1 MVADPTDK
9 AHLVPLVT
17 DSIQE
22 MSRTVKSLA
31 DDIHAL
37 SGKDGRFGIAL
48 TRMVYTFEEHMP
60 ADMQKRMEP
69 TYGELL
75 HAYSQFGEFSLDYA
89 RFLDDFYR
97 REEDDPKRR
106 TRRDK
111 DPISA
116 AGIEDIDRVCGE
128 PTPLN
133 PGADEKEVTYLLEAA
148 HAYARFLIQCGEH
161 GDAGSPPRLPGSK
174 RMPGEGGGDLEL
186 YHAKVRLLN
195 FANSQQIGES
205 DRMKEILGSI
215 PTAYWRQCIPELI
228 TMLHSDI
235 EPVRDNATDL
245 LTRMAKEH
253 PRALSYAIAVAAAA
267 ADDEADAA
275 SEGFEVGGFRS
286 NPEALAAVRERFA
299 SASRALEAI
308 GKVKSALSATDPRL
322 FADVTLVV
330 SELGRLAVLHDEELL
345 TSLQDLHG
353 DVTSR
358 IASIAESSEPIE
370 DVMRPAVAELDR
382 LVRDAL
388 SGAGFVTPHV
398 KSFAKKYREG
408 LLDAVNEFK
417 GSVASDPS
425 NGWRAVKEQ
434 MVQLAR
440 GLQRKRE
447 LRLKNLSPSLAKLES
462 RPGGFAAPMPGDF
475 AGDVDSIP
483 FDIVSVGSDVTV
495 LPTKSRPK
503 RITLLGS
510 DGERRVFLLKG
521 NEDLRLDARLMRF
534 GSVVNAAL
542 LSDPESRKRSLEY
555 STYSVTPLAG
565 NRGLIQWVENATPMS
580 AIFAGWQRRTRA
592 AAALPKVVPPPGAD
606 PDEWRPPEPP
616 EAATTRP
623 LDLFYSR
630 VSAALR
636 AAGVLATAKR
646 RDWPADVLHDT
657 VQRMRAEVPQ
667 DYLHRELW
675 CGAPTASAWLQKS
688 VRHARSVATASLV
701 GHLIGLGDRHLDNV
715 LVNLQTGAVVHIDYN
730 VSFDR
735 GLTLPVSLFLFPY
748 KRFV

>member
-1 MVADPTDK
+1 
-9 AHLVPLVT
+9 
-17 DSIQE
+17 
-22 MSRTVKSLA
+22 
-31 DDIHAL
+31 
-37 SGKDGRFGIAL
+37 
-48 TRMVYTFEEHMP
+48 MP
-60 ADMQKRMEP
+60 ADMQKRVEP

-75 HAYSQFGEFSLDYA
+75 HAYSQFEFSLDYA
-89 RFLDDFYR
+89 RFLDDFHR

-116 AGIEDIDRVCGE
+116 AGIEDIDGVCGE

-148 HAYARFLIQCGEH
+148 HAYARFLIQCGEN
-161 GDAGSPPRLPGSK
+161 GEAGSFSRSQTRLPGSK
-174 RMPGEGGGDLEL
+174 PMPGEGGGDLNL

-235 EPVRDNATDL
+235 EPVRNNATDL

-275 SEGFEVGGFRS
+275 GEGFEVGGFRS

-475 AGDVDSIP
+475 GGDVN
-483 FDIVSVGSDVTV
+483 IVSVGSDVTV

-510 DGERRVFLLKG
+510 DGTRRVFLLKG

-542 LSDPESRKRSLEY
+542 LSEPESRKRNLEY

-565 NRGLIQWVENATPMS
+565 NSGLIQWVEKATPMS

-592 AAALPKVVPPPGAD
+592 AAALPKVVPPPGSD
-606 PDEWRPPEPP
+606 PDPEWRPPEPP

-623 LDLFYSR
+623 LDLFYNR

-646 RDWPADVLHDT
+646 RDWPQDVLHDT

-688 VRHARSVATASLV
+688 VRHARSVATASVV

-715 LVNLQTGAVVHIDYN
+715 LVNLTTGAVVHIDYN

-735 GLTLPVSLFLFPY
+735 GLTLPVSFFFFLFPWW
-748 KRFV
+748 RFV

>member
-1 MVADPTDK
+1 M
-9 AHLVPLVT
+9 
-17 DSIQE
+17 
-22 MSRTVKSLA
+22 
-31 DDIHAL
+31 
-37 SGKDGRFGIAL
+37 
-48 TRMVYTFEEHMP
+48 
-60 ADMQKRMEP
+60 
-69 TYGELL
+69 
-75 HAYSQFGEFSLDYA
+75 HAYSQFGDARTAIDVFSLDYA
-89 RFLDDFYR
+89 RFLDDFHR

-116 AGIEDIDRVCGE
+116 AGIEDIDGVCGE

-161 GDAGSPPRLPGSK
+161 GDARRARGSK
-174 RMPGEGGGDLEL
+174 PMPGEGGGDLDL

-275 SEGFEVGGFRS
+275 GEGFEVGGFRS

-475 AGDVDSIP
+475 GGDVDSIP
-483 FDIVSVGSDVTV
+483 SANSIPLDIVSVGSDVTV

-542 LSDPESRKRSLEY
+542 LSEPESRKRSLEY

-565 NRGLIQWVENATPMS
+565 NSGLIQWVEKATPMS

-606 PDEWRPPEPP
+606 PDPDWRPPEPP

-623 LDLFYSR
+623 LDLFYNR

-646 RDWPADVLHDT
+646 RDWPHDVLHDT

-688 VRHARSVATASLV
+688 VRHARSVATASVV

-715 LVNLQTGAVVHIDYN
+715 LVNLTTGAVVHIDYN

-735 GLTLPVSLFLFPY
+735 GLTLPVSFFLFSDCLAHLNFVFYRCPRLS
-748 KRFV
+748 RFV

>member
-9 AHLVPLVT
+9 AHLVPLIT

-31 DDIHAL
+31 DDL
-37 SGKDGRFGIAL
+37 YGKDGVFGIEL
-48 TRMVYTFEEHMP
+48 IRMVYTFEEHMP
-60 ADMQKRMEP
+60 ADMQKRVEP

-75 HAYSQFGEFSLDYA
+75 HAYSQFEFSLDYA
-89 RFLDDFYR
+89 RFLDDFHR

-116 AGIEDIDRVCGE
+116 AGIEDIDGVCGE

-148 HAYARFLIQCGEH
+148 HAYARFLIQCGEN
-161 GDAGSPPRLPGSK
+161 GEAGSFSRSQTRLPGSK
-174 RMPGEGGGDLEL
+174 PMPGEGGGDLNL

-275 SEGFEVGGFRS
+275 GEGFEVGGFRS

-475 AGDVDSIP
+475 GGDVN
-483 FDIVSVGSDVTV
+483 IVSVGSDVTV

-510 DGERRVFLLKG
+510 DGTHRVFLLRGTKTSG
-521 NEDLRLDARLMRF
+521 W
-534 GSVVNAAL
+534 
-542 LSDPESRKRSLEY
+542 
-555 STYSVTPLAG
+555 TLA
-565 NRGLIQWVENATPMS
+565 
-580 AIFAGWQRRTRA
+580 
-592 AAALPKVVPPPGAD
+592 
-606 PDEWRPPEPP
+606 
-616 EAATTRP
+616 
-623 LDLFYSR
+623 
-630 VSAALR
+630 
-636 AAGVLATAKR
+636 
-646 RDWPADVLHDT
+646 
-657 VQRMRAEVPQ
+657 
-667 DYLHRELW
+667 
-675 CGAPTASAWLQKS
+675 
-688 VRHARSVATASLV
+688 
-701 GHLIGLGDRHLDNV
+701 
-715 LVNLQTGAVVHIDYN
+715 
-730 VSFDR
+730 
-735 GLTLPVSLFLFPY
+735 
-748 KRFV
+748 